1 MGISQ
6 VQKWVLS
13 ILAVTTILHLAA
25 GLAIAAAFLD
35 RSQVDG
41 RVGLNVIAGL
51 VGVGA
56 VAAFR
61 GIHEKP
67 MLSPWLLLGL
77 LICPIGLAVTF

>member
-13 ILAVTTILHLAA
+13 ILAVTTILHLAV
-25 GLAIAAAFLD
+25 GLTIAAVFLD
-35 RSQVDG
+35 ASRTDG

-61 GIHEKP
+61 GVHQKP

-77 LICPIGLAVTF
+77 LICPIGLYLTF